1 MNGLWAIASSPPL
14 RRSRF
19 SLGSA
24 RWWQGALPARSWPK
38 RDLIRSSSIT
48 LPNHLHGSHFSRT
61 SRMPGNNRKL
71 SWHFCS
77 TESYWVTS
85 TRRSAA
91 VPGSPDRA
99 SPNSVKLWL
108 FARGGR
114 FRRHQALP
122 PARGAASTPGP
133 AAQFPGGRGPRAKG
147 IPARL
152 HRGIRPSRGAFPH
165 RPPGRLFGSVR
176 RRGERRCSQQSVK
189 GDPYRKAVGRHVS
202 EGALRVPTG
211 GARGAPR
218 PHRAAVRSGAPN

>member
-1 MNGLWAIASSPPL
+1 MNGLWAIASSRLL

-19 SLGSA
+19 SLGLA
-24 RWWQGALPARSWPK
+24 RRWQGALPARSWPK
-38 RDLIRSSSIT
+38 RDSIRSSSIT
-48 LPNHLHGSHFSRT
+48 LPSHSHGSHFSPTPRI
-61 SRMPGNNRKL
+61 PGSNRKL
-71 SWHFCS
+71 SWRFCS
-77 TESYWVTS
+77 TESYWVMS
-85 TRRSAA
+85 SRRSAA

-99 SPNSVKLWL
+99 SPISVKLSL
-108 FARGGR
+108 VARGGR
-114 FRRHQALP
+114 LRQNQALP

-152 HRGIRPSRGAFPH
+152 HRGIRPSRGAFPRMH
-165 RPPGRLFGSVR
+165 PGRPFGSVR

-218 PHRAAVRSGAPN
+218 PHRAAGRRGAPT